1 MKKLIQKAEILLEAL
16 PFIKNFYG
24 KTFVIKYGGNAMVS
38 EKLKDNFAL
47 DIVMMKYIGINP
59 VIIHGGGPQIDKTLK
74 ALGIKSQFF
83 EGQRVTNKETIDV
96 VEMVLGGKINKEIVS
111 LINRHG
117 GNAVGITGKDGDLI
131 MAKRHKKGKKQ
142 SAETN
147 RPEIIDLGLVGE
159 ITQVNPRIL
168 ETLDKNEFV
177 PVIAPIGKGEDGAP
191 LNINADFVASKIAA
205 ALKAEK
211 LILMTDTEGVKNKTG
226 KLQSGLTKKEVAAMI
241 KEKVIKDGM
250 LPKVKCCLDALKAG
264 VHKTHIV
271 DGRVQHALLLEIFTE
286 DGIGTQ
292 IVEKKLDLTASS
304 TPSQT

>member
-168 ETLDKNEFV
+168 ETLDKNEFI
-177 PVIAPIGKGEDGAP
+177 PVIAPIGKGEDGAT
-191 LNINADFVASKIAA
+191 LNINADFVASKIAS

-226 KLQSGLTKKEVAAMI
+226 KLQPGLTKKEVTAMI

-304 TPSQT
+304 TPS

>member
-177 PVIAPIGKGEDGAP
+177 PVIAPIGKGEDGAT
-191 LNINADFVASKIAA
+191 LNINADFVASKIAS

-226 KLQSGLTKKEVAAMI
+226 KLQSGLTKKEVTKMI

-304 TPSQT
+304 TPS

>member
-159 ITQVNPRIL
+159 ITKVNPRIL

-177 PVIAPIGKGEDGAP
+177 PVIAPIGKGEDGTT
-191 LNINADFVASKIAA
+191 LNINADFVASKIAS

-292 IVEKKLDLTASS
+292 IVEKKLNLAAPS
-304 TPSQT
+304 TPN

>member
-159 ITQVNPRIL
+159 ITKVNPRIL

-177 PVIAPIGKGEDGAP
+177 PVIAPIGKGEDGAT
-191 LNINADFVASKIAA
+191 LNINADFVASKIAS

-292 IVEKKLDLTASS
+292 IVEKKPDLAASS
-304 TPSQT
+304 TSS

>member
-16 PFIKNFYG
+16 PFIKKFYG

-177 PVIAPIGKGEDGAP
+177 PVIAPIGKGEDGAT
-191 LNINADFVASKIAA
+191 LNINADFVASKIAS

-211 LILMTDTEGVKNKTG
+211 LILMTATEGVKNKTG

-304 TPSQT
+304 TPS

>member
-159 ITQVNPRIL
+159 ITKVNPRIL

-177 PVIAPIGKGEDGAP
+177 PVIAPIGKGEDGAT
-191 LNINADFVASKIAA
+191 LNINADFVASKIAS

-292 IVEKKLDLTASS
+292 IVEKKLDLTVSS
-304 TPSQT
+304 TPS

>member
-177 PVIAPIGKGEDGAP
+177 PVIAPIGKGGDGTT
-191 LNINADFVASKIAA
+191 LNINADFVASKIAS

-226 KLQSGLTKKEVAAMI
+226 KLQSGLTKKEVTKMI

-250 LPKVKCCLDALKAG
+250 LPKVSCCLDALKAG
-264 VHKTHIV
+264 VYKTHIV

-292 IVEKKLDLTASS
+292 IVEKKPDLTASS
-304 TPSQT
+304 NSS

>member
-16 PFIKNFYG
+16 PFIKKFYG

-38 EKLKDNFAL
+38 ETLKENFAL

-59 VIIHGGGPQIDKTLK
+59 VIVHGGGPQIDKTLK
-74 ALGIKSQFF
+74 ALGIESQFF

-96 VEMVLGGKINKEIVS
+96 VEMVLGGKVNKEIVS

-131 MAKRHKKGKKQ
+131 MAKRHKKGKKH
-142 SAETN
+142 SPETD

-159 ITQVNPRIL
+159 ITYVNPRIL
-168 ETLDKNEFV
+168 ETLDKNEFI
-177 PVIAPIGKGEDGAP
+177 PVIAPIGKGEGGET
-191 LNINADFVASKIAA
+191 LNINADFVAAGIAS

-211 LILMTDTEGVKNKTG
+211 LILMTDTEGVKNQSG
-226 KLQSGLTKKEVAAMI
+226 KLQSGLTKRDVATMI

-250 LPKVKCCLDALKAG
+250 LPKVNCCLDALKSG

-271 DGRVQHALLLEIFTE
+271 DGRIEHALLLEIFTE

-292 IVEKKLDLTASS
+292 IVEKKPDLAPIS
-304 TPSQT
+304 TPG

>member
-38 EKLKDNFAL
+38 ETLKDNFAL

-159 ITQVNPRIL
+159 ITKVNPRIL

-177 PVIAPIGKGEDGAP
+177 PVIAPIGKGGDGTT
-191 LNINADFVASKIAA
+191 LNINADFVASKIAS

-211 LILMTDTEGVKNKTG
+211 LILMTDTQGVKNKTG
-226 KLQSGLTKKEVAAMI
+226 ELQSGLTKKEVAAMI

-292 IVEKKLDLTASS
+292 IVEKKSDLNTSS
-304 TPSQT
+304 TPN

>member
-177 PVIAPIGKGEDGAP
+177 PVIAPIGKGEDGAT
-191 LNINADFVASKIAA
+191 LNINADFVASKIAS

-226 KLQSGLTKKEVAAMI
+226 KLQSGLTKKEVTKMI

-250 LPKVKCCLDALKAG
+250 LPKVSCCLDALKAG
-264 VHKTHIV
+264 VYKTHIV

-304 TPSQT
+304 TPS

>member
-16 PFIKNFYG
+16 PFIKSFYG

-159 ITQVNPRIL
+159 ITKVNPRIL

-177 PVIAPIGKGEDGAP
+177 PVIAPIGKEGDGTT
-191 LNINADFVASKIAA
+191 LNINADFVASKIAS

-250 LPKVKCCLDALKAG
+250 LPKVKFCLDALKAG

-304 TPSQT
+304 TPN

>member
-159 ITQVNPRIL
+159 ITKVNPRIL

-177 PVIAPIGKGEDGAP
+177 PVIAPIGKGEDGAT
-191 LNINADFVASKIAA
+191 LNINADFVASKVAS

-241 KEKVIKDGM
+241 KEKVIKEGM

-292 IVEKKLDLTASS
+292 IVEKKLDLAAPS
-304 TPSQT
+304 TPN